1 MIANLFLGLLFLS
14 TAEAAVDGQWA
25 AMVPGGASGVVLE
38 LKSEGGALSG
48 WLSQPN
54 GKLPIARGTI
64 RSNSISFEMAVT
76 VQGQA
81 LTLLYSGELEGDE
94 MHLTMRIRGRAGEER
109 FTLKRVDPANP
120 LDRFSESAAPEGVV
134 AWLRANAVRLASV
147 RADAAFADL
156 MPLKARLA
164 DARVV
169 AMGEAT
175 HGTRE
180 FQQLKIRMFR
190 FLVEELGF
198 TVFGIEANWPE
209 SLTVNRYVLGEDVD
223 PKAGLGFSYW
233 QTEDMSE
240 LLRWMRE
247 YNRIPTHTRK
257 LKFYGFDMQTP
268 GLAEANVL
276 DYLRRVDAEA
286 AGGAVRVFE
295 VLGYWGENSEYAAAS
310 DDVKRG
316 TAASLASL
324 MLRFDAR
331 KREYVA
337 RSSLQD
343 WTMARQNLV
352 IVTQAEVKLGK
363 PDERGRIY
371 RDRAMAENVK
381 WILEQEPAGSKMML
395 WAHNGHVAA
404 AAPLDAPDHLPMGGH
419 LREFLG
425 NRLVSC
431 GFVFQAGGFRAVDMT
446 ANGVST
452 FTAGSPPAGSL
463 DATLASLGIPLF
475 AVDLRGLPKG
485 GIGDWFTAPHYS
497 RQIGGGYSEATPG
510 VWIHLVRA
518 AREFDVLLFVAQTT
532 PSR

>member
-1 MIANLFLGLLFLS
+1 M
-14 TAEAAVDGQWA
+14 DGQWA
-25 AMVPGGASGVVLE
+25 ATDAGGASGVVLE

-54 GKLPIARGTI
+54 GKMAITNGSIRG
-64 RSNSISFEMAVT
+64 NSLSFEMAVML
-76 VQGQA
+76 QGQA
-81 LTLLYSGELEGDE
+81 LTLLYSGELERDE
-94 MHLTMRIRGRAGEER
+94 MHLTMRVRGRTGEER
-109 FTLKRVDPANP
+109 FTLNRVDPSNP
-120 LDRFSESAAPEGVV
+120 LDRFSEPAAPDGVT
-134 AWLRANAVRLASV
+134 AWLRGNAVRLASL
-147 RADAAFADL
+147 RADATFADL

-209 SLTVNRYVLGEDVD
+209 SLAVNRYVLGEGVD
-223 PKAGLGFSYW
+223 PIARSGFSYW
-233 QTEDMSE
+233 QTEDMLE

-247 YNRIPTHTRK
+247 YNRMPEHTRK
-257 LKFYGFDMQTP
+257 LKFYGFDMQVP
-268 GLAEANVL
+268 GLAEATVL
-276 DYLRRVDAEA
+276 DYLRRVDADA
-286 AGGAVRVFE
+286 VAGAGRVFD
-295 VLGYWGENSEYAAAS
+295 VLGYWGDNPEYASAS

-316 TAASLASL
+316 TAASLTSL
-324 MLRFDAR
+324 LLRFDAR

-337 RSSLQD
+337 RSSLRD

-363 PDERGRIY
+363 PDERGKIF

-381 WILEQEPAGSKMML
+381 WILEQEPAGSRMML

-404 AAPLDAPDHLPMGGH
+404 AAPLDGSDHLPMGGH
-419 LREFLG
+419 LREFFRD
-425 NRLVSC
+425 RLVSC
-431 GFVFQAGGFRAVDMT
+431 GFVFREGGFRAVDMA
-446 ANGVST
+446 ANRMST
-452 FTAGSPPAGSL
+452 FTAGPPPGGSL
-463 DATLASLGIPLF
+463 DATLASVGIPLF

-485 GIGDWFTAPHYS
+485 GIRDWFAAPHYS

-510 VWIHLVRA
+510 VWIHRVRA
-518 AREFDVLLFVAQTT
+518 ALEFDVLLFVAQTT